1 MTDYEIAKTDILGL
15 ANLLTS
21 AAAHVK
27 GGGGSPEFLRVV
39 AGIETAFDAAIL
51 NAVSSVDTPTKI
63 PAPEPTAE
71 PMPAAEPVAEIAPEP
86 VVEIVETPEVIELLA
101 DAPEEAEFD
110 LDADDGID
118 DVSEGVPA
126 DDDAFTVF
134 PAKECSDAEY
144 EEAKA
149 LITRLHEG
157 GFAEEIKMCLRVGGK
172 DRLSTTP
179 RHAVPSVLAALKHVI
194 GEIQDAGMAV

>member
-1 MTDYEIAKTDILGL
+1 MTDYEITKMDILGL

-39 AGIETAFDAAIL
+39 AGLEMAFDAATL
-51 NAVSSVDTPTKI
+51 NAVISLGTPAEI
-63 PAPEPTAE
+63 SAPEPTAE
-71 PMPAAEPVAEIAPEP
+71 PMPAAAPVAEIAQEP
-86 VVEIVETPEVIELLA
+86 VIETAETPEVIDQLA
-101 DAPEEAEFD
+101 DAPEED
-110 LDADDGID
+110 DDDGID
-118 DVSEGVPA
+118 DVTEGVPA

-134 PAKECSDAEY
+134 PAKECTEAEY
-144 EEAKA
+144 EDAKA

-172 DRLSTTP
+172 DRLSNTP

-194 GEIQDAGMAV
+194 GEIEDAGMAV